1 MDFTSKTIEYLR
13 CNPEDVLD
21 KSGPKVA
28 RHQSIYDS
36 LTSTQ
41 RSPYIPPDNIDDL
54 IYNGARKCS
63 EIDGRGFSK
72 DRGSS
77 HISLLRPFS
86 RSEVDD
92 SIPGSNFNLLLK
104 KMKNEGVEWDSSF
117 NIRGTSSHLQ
127 EPIWL
132 FWLRD
137 VLSSFAPI
145 LEKAGIYS
153 AIYISQ
159 FSYTRNINVFKAFLE
174 RWSPDTNT
182 FHATYGEVGFSLW
195 DLHRISGLPILGGLY
210 EEYTPTNDVLYSD
223 RTRPTCRALFDIYAN
238 KEKSKN
244 LSLWSSYFVEPHA
257 DSFQRR
263 QNISD
268 EVYLAGFLA
277 SWLSGFVLPHSS
289 NEVRSSTFVMA
300 SKMARGLLCS
310 LAIPVLAYLYHCF
323 NKVANSSI
331 PGKKAV
337 YGPFQYFFG
346 WISIYFP
353 KTYSHGNPSNGKVID
368 RLIPYLG
375 FIGTQATGDF
385 HLNKEPYAQQFLVSP
400 DNYFPRALTHDD
412 EPKGRIHDDK
422 DISSFLL
429 SYLICLRPGI
439 LTFKVGSSLLSEP
452 YAPSRYARQF
462 GFCQACPRSLDTSC
476 REQSNPA
483 TFFYYWYEMLRKGTN
498 VAFELPSTRHLA
510 FVTEPYA
517 RWWIAS
523 SFVVLQFS
531 PKLKRK
537 QSNQPKTS
545 KKRIKKT
552 TAPIILDTPS
562 SSQPDISTSRRSRS
576 SSGRSSKS
584 FGMLLGP
591 DKAARPSPRR
601 YPQGYLLKILESK
614 CRQFCGT
621 PVHFEF
627 ENPEAVICPLETMF
641 PENFDHSSQEFVS
654 SLDQFRAYIDSLF
667 DGKDSIVEGKD
678 IPAILNI
685 FEKGRELL
693 VLGRVKASIEA
704 PSLPLSSEHSASASN
719 LSRGQSKHDSQG
731 ETNDEDNES
740 EDETDE
746 LYNYTPLSDCSPK
759 SAFKGHPSSHSTIST
774 APIGSPKPIGSLLS
788 RSATSSAAMAT
799 FKDHASS
806 KNSWQATPSKS
817 LPSLTPQVQS
827 TGEASFDDLMDPVEL
842 EGLIARIEK
851 PPVQSIPLSS
861 NEAAVHIQKGLF
873 ISLQSSTISIEDI
886 ITQSNGII
894 SILKSFK
901 VDLSSLYEKVKALVK
916 YSVLWTKVSGT
927 SNKDVSLGELEAQ
940 YEVKKTNFE
949 EMGSSYEEMASS
961 VSKLSERVTSL
972 EEEVAR
978 TKELLKK
985 LESELS
991 SCKAKHSS
999 SQSDLTKYSKTISNS
1014 EKDLHVALDVLEQCK
1029 KKNAHYDAV
1038 KEALTATRASL
1049 MN

>member
-1 MDFTSKTIEYLR
+1 
-13 CNPEDVLD
+13 
-21 KSGPKVA
+21 
-28 RHQSIYDS
+28 
-36 LTSTQ
+36 
-41 RSPYIPPDNIDDL
+41 
-54 IYNGARKCS
+54 
-63 EIDGRGFSK
+63 
-72 DRGSS
+72 
-77 HISLLRPFS
+77 
-86 RSEVDD
+86 
-92 SIPGSNFNLLLK
+92 
-104 KMKNEGVEWDSSF
+104 MKNEGFGWDSSF
-117 NIRGTSSHLQ
+117 NIHGTSSHLQ

-132 FWLRD
+132 FWLGD

-153 AIYISQ
+153 AVYISQ

-195 DLHRISGLPILGGLY
+195 DLCRISGLPYLGGLY

-244 LSLWSSYFVEPHA
+244 ISLWSAYFVEPHA

-310 LAIPVLAYLYHCF
+310 LAIPVFAYLYHCF

-331 PGKKAV
+331 PGNKAV

-353 KTYSHGNPSNGKVID
+353 KTYAHGNPSNGKVID
-368 RLIPYLG
+368 KLIPYLG

-483 TFFYYWYEMLRKGTN
+483 TFFYYWCEMLRKGTN
-498 VAFELPSTRHLA
+498 VTFELPSTRHLA
-510 FVTEPYA
+510 LVTEPYA

-531 PKLKRK
+531 PELKQK

-545 KKRIKKT
+545 KKRMKKT
-552 TAPIILDTPS
+552 AAPIILDNPS
-562 SSQPDISTSRRSRS
+562 AQPNISTSRLS
-576 SSGRSSKS
+576 SSSRSSKS
-584 FGMLLGP
+584 SGMLLEP

-601 YPQGYLLKILESK
+601 YPQGYLRKILESK
-614 CRQFCGT
+614 CRQFYST

-627 ENPEAVICPLETMF
+627 ENPEAVICPLETI
-641 PENFDHSSQEFVS
+641 
-654 SLDQFRAYIDSLF
+654 AYIDSLF
-667 DGKDSIVEGKD
+667 DGKDSILEGKD

-693 VLGRVKASIEA
+693 VLGRVKASTEA

-817 LPSLTPQVQS
+817 LPSLTPQDR
-827 TGEASFDDLMDPVEL
+827 E
-842 EGLIARIEK
+842 

-861 NEAAVHIQKGLF
+861 NKAAVHIQKGLF

-901 VDLSSLYEKVKALVK
+901 VDLSSLYEKMKALAK
-916 YSVLWTKVSGT
+916 YFVLWTKVSST
-927 SNKDVSLGELEAQ
+927 SDKDVSLRELEAQ
-940 YEVKKTNFE
+940 YEVKKTNFD
-949 EMGSSYEEMASS
+949 EMASSYEEMASS
-961 VSKLSERVTSL
+961 VTKLSERVTSL
-972 EEEVAR
+972 EGEIAR

-999 SQSDLTKYSKTISNS
+999 SQSDLTKYSETISKS
-1014 EKDLHVALDVLEQCK
+1014 EEDLHVALDVVDQCK
-1029 KKNAHYDAV
+1029 KKSAHYDAV
-1038 KEALTATRASL
+1038 KEALDAARASL